1 MIIKG
6 KLVRAMRALIGYNL
20 LALSRKTTNKV
31 FIKPEGMSLKLTT
44 SLSQRLVLTPQLR
57 QRIEMLQMTT
67 LELSDLIQQQL
78 LENPVLEEVATQ
90 EEARELAEKILDHL
104 ASADPGAAPDQPQIE
119 ASEPELGSPSSNG
132 SGDSEVLSQTYA
144 ESDGDAER
152 GDGEPLASAD
162 LSEDSVGDEL
172 VGEEAARDAFEEID
186 FGREF
191 QDYLDPGYKTQEI
204 EYKEKDA
211 PTFEQFLTRA
221 PSLADH
227 LEWQL
232 HMSPI
237 EGDVCDAAISVIGNL
252 DADGRLNAT
261 NEEIAAM
268 GGWTEEI
275 VEKARQAVMHLDPIG
290 CGARDVRECLLVQL
304 EVRGESDRLAAGLI
318 SDHLSDLQQHKLPH
332 LAKQIG
338 SDVDTLLSELQF
350 IRTLDPYPGRRYSS
364 EEPILISP
372 EIYIEKLDEGDEDYV
387 IYFSDDGS
395 PRLRVSQQYQQML
408 GKSDVSN
415 ETKSF
420 IREKMR
426 SAVDLLRNIEHRR
439 QTIYKVVESIVHRQ
453 RDFLDKGVQY
463 IKPMMLKD
471 IAEDIG
477 MHLSTVSR
485 VVNRK
490 YAHTPQGVIELRRF
504 FTEGMMNEDGEEVST
519 RIIKLKIKK
528 LIEEEDSHS
537 PITDDQV
544 VKILIK
550 DGIKLS
556 RRTVAKYRDQ
566 MSIPGSRERRAVV

>member
-1 MIIKG
+1 
-6 KLVRAMRALIGYNL
+6 
-20 LALSRKTTNKV
+20 
-31 FIKPEGMSLKLTT
+31 MSLKLTT

-67 LELSDLIQQQL
+67 LELTDLIQQQI

-90 EEARELAEKILDHL
+90 EEVGELAEKILDHL
-104 ASADPGAAPDQPQIE
+104 ASADPGAAPDEPQRLE
-119 ASEPELGSPSSNG
+119 AAEPEPGSPSSNG
-132 SGDSEVLSQTYA
+132 SGDLEGVSTYA
-144 ESDGDAER
+144 EGDGD
-152 GDGEPLASAD
+152 GDSGVGEGHEIAAAD
-162 LSEDSVGDEL
+162 LSEDSVGDEI
-172 VGEEAARDAFEEID
+172 VGEEGTRDAFEEID

-204 EYKEKDA
+204 EYKEDA

-237 EGDVCDAAISVIGNL
+237 AENICEAAISVIGNL

-268 GGWTEEI
+268 GGWSGETVEE
-275 VEKARQAVMHLDPIG
+275 ARQAVMHLDPVG

-304 EVRGESDRLAAGLI
+304 EVKGESDRLAARLI
-318 SDHLSDLQQHKLPH
+318 SEHLSELQQHKLPH
-332 LAKQIG
+332 LAKQIN
-338 SDVDTLLSELQF
+338 SDVDTLLNELQF

-372 EIYIEKLDEGDEDYV
+372 EIYIEKLDEADDEYI
-387 IYFSDDGS
+387 IYFADDGS

-453 RDFLDKGVQY
+453 QDFLDKGVQY

-504 FTEGMMNEDGEEVST
+504 FTEGMMNEDGEEIST

-528 LIEEEDSHS
+528 LIEEEDSHN

>member
-1 MIIKG
+1 
-6 KLVRAMRALIGYNL
+6 
-20 LALSRKTTNKV
+20 
-31 FIKPEGMSLKLTT
+31 MSLKLTT

-67 LELSDLIQQQL
+67 LELTDLIQQQL

-90 EEARELAEKILDHL
+90 EEAQELAEKILDHL
-104 ASADPGAAPDQPQIE
+104 TSSDPGAVPDQQSVE
-119 ASEPELGSPSSNG
+119 AVEPELGSPSSNG
-132 SGDSEVLSQTYA
+132 SGDTGPLPSLAGEVEGDTSESAAMENGEHGESGEHA
-144 ESDGDAER
+144 EELAGDDGN
-152 GDGEPLASAD
+152 AD
-162 LSEDSVGDEL
+162 DPS
-172 VGEEAARDAFEEID
+172 RDAFEEID

-204 EYKEKDA
+204 EYKEDA
-211 PTFEQFLTRA
+211 PTFEQFLTRP

-232 HMSPI
+232 HMSPV
-237 EGDVCDAAISVIGNL
+237 EEDVCDAAVSVIGNL

-268 GGWTEEI
+268 GDWSEEL
-275 VEKARQAVMHLDPIG
+275 VETARQAVLRLDPVG

-304 EVRGESDRLAAGLI
+304 EVRGENDRLAARLI
-318 SDHLSDLQQHKLPH
+318 SEHLSELQQHKLPH

-338 SDVDTLLSELQF
+338 VDVDTLLSELQF

-364 EEPILISP
+364 EEPVLIAP
-372 EIYIEKLDEGDEDYV
+372 EIYIEKLDENDEEYI
-387 IYFSDDGS
+387 IYFADDGS

-408 GKSDVSN
+408 GQTDVSN

-453 RDFLDKGVQY
+453 QEFLDKGVQY

-504 FTEGMMNEDGEEVST
+504 FTEGMMNEDGEEIST

-544 VKILIK
+544 VKILAK

>member
-1 MIIKG
+1 
-6 KLVRAMRALIGYNL
+6 
-20 LALSRKTTNKV
+20 
-31 FIKPEGMSLKLTT
+31 MSLKLTT

-67 LELSDLIQQQL
+67 LELTDLIQQQL

-90 EEARELAEKILDHL
+90 EEVGELAEKILDHL
-104 ASADPGAAPDQPQIE
+104 TSADPGAVPDQPQLE

-132 SGDSEVLSQTYA
+132 SGDSEGLSSTYA
-144 ESDGDAER
+144 EGEAE
-152 GDGEPLASAD
+152 GAGAGEAQEFATSD
-162 LSEDSVGDEL
+162 LSEDSVGDEI
-172 VGEEAARDAFEEID
+172 VGEDAARDAFEEID

-204 EYKEKDA
+204 EYKEDA

-221 PSLADH
+221 PSLSDH

-261 NEEIAAM
+261 NEEISTM
-268 GGWTEEI
+268 GGWAEET
-275 VEKARQAVMHLDPIG
+275 VEQARQAVMHLDPIG

-304 EVRGESDRLAAGLI
+304 EVRGESDRLATSLI
-318 SDHLSDLQQHKLPH
+318 SDHLAELQQHKLPH

-338 SDVDTLLSELQF
+338 SDVDTLLNELQF

-372 EIYIEKLDEGDEDYV
+372 EIYIEKLDEDDEEYV
-387 IYFSDDGS
+387 IYFADDGS
-395 PRLRVSQQYQQML
+395 PRLRVSQQYQKML
-408 GKSDVSN
+408 GKQDVSN

-453 RDFLDKGVQY
+453 QEFLDKGVQY

-504 FTEGMMNEDGEEVST
+504 FTEGMMNEDGEEIST

-528 LIEEEDSHS
+528 LIEEEDTHN

-566 MSIPGSRERRAVV
+566 MSIPGSRERRAVM

>member
-1 MIIKG
+1 
-6 KLVRAMRALIGYNL
+6 
-20 LALSRKTTNKV
+20 
-31 FIKPEGMSLKLTT
+31 MSLKLTT

-78 LENPVLEEVATQ
+78 LENPVLEEVVTQ

-104 ASADPGAAPDQPQIE
+104 SSADEGSSFDKQPGEPVE
-119 ASEPELGSPSSNG
+119 ADLGAVSSNG
-132 SGDSEVLSQTYA
+132 TGEMDPAIAAYAEHEFDANGDSIDGPPIGDHAVETGGDEV
-144 ESDGDAER
+144 
-152 GDGEPLASAD
+152 SAD
-162 LSEDSVGDEL
+162 DGS
-172 VGEEAARDAFEEID
+172 RDPFEEID

-191 QDYLDPGYKTQEI
+191 QDYLDPGYKTQEF
-204 EYKEKDA
+204 EYKEDA
-211 PTFEQFLTRA
+211 PTFEQFLTKA
-221 PSLADH
+221 QSLSEH

-232 HMSPI
+232 HMDPI
-237 EGDVCDAAISVIGNL
+237 SENVQDAAICVIGNL
-252 DADGRLNAT
+252 DADGRLTAT
-261 NEEIAAM
+261 NEEISVM
-268 GGWTEEI
+268 GPWTEEI
-275 VEKARQAVMHLDPIG
+275 VEEARQAVMKLDPLG
-290 CGARDVRECLLVQL
+290 CGARDVRECLLIQL
-304 EVRGESDRLAAGLI
+304 EVAGETGRLATLLI
-318 SDHLSDLQQHKLPH
+318 SEHFSELQPHKLPH
-332 LAKQIG
+332 LSKQIG
-338 SDVDTLLSELQF
+338 VEVDTLMNELHF

-364 EEPILISP
+364 EEPVLIAP
-372 EIYIEKLDEGDEDYV
+372 EIYIEKLDADDEEYV
-387 IYFSDDGS
+387 IYFADDGS
-395 PRLRVSQQYQQML
+395 PRLRLSPQYQTML
-408 GKSDVSN
+408 AQQGINN

-420 IREKMR
+420 IREKIR

-453 RDFLDKGVQY
+453 RDFLDHGVQH

-504 FTEGMMNEDGEEVST
+504 FTEGMMNEDGEEIST

-528 LIEEEDSHS
+528 LIEDEDSHN
-537 PITDDQV
+537 PITDDHV
-544 VKILIK
+544 VKILAR

>member
-1 MIIKG
+1 
-6 KLVRAMRALIGYNL
+6 
-20 LALSRKTTNKV
+20 
-31 FIKPEGMSLKLTT
+31 MSLKLTT

-90 EEARELAEKILDHL
+90 EEVGELAEKILDHL
-104 ASADPGAAPDQPQIE
+104 ASADPGAAPDQPQLE
-119 ASEPELGSPSSNG
+119 AVEPEAGSPSSNG
-132 SGDSEVLSQTYA
+132 SGDVEATAATYA
-144 ESDGDAER
+144 EGEISEVAPSER
-152 GDGEPLASAD
+152 GEETG
-162 LSEDSVGDEL
+162 GDD
-172 VGEEAARDAFEEID
+172 VIGEESVRDAFEEID

-204 EYKEKDA
+204 EYKEDA

-237 EGDVCDAAISVIGNL
+237 EGDICEAAISVIGNL

-261 NEEIAAM
+261 NEEMAAM
-268 GGWTEEI
+268 GNWSEET
-275 VEKARQAVMHLDPIG
+275 VEQARQAVMHLDPIG
-290 CGARDVRECLLVQL
+290 CGARDVKECLLVQL
-304 EVRGESDRLAAGLI
+304 EVKGESDRLATRLI
-318 SDHLSDLQQHKLPH
+318 SEHMQELQQHKLPH

-338 SDVDTLLSELQF
+338 SDVDTLLNELQF

-364 EEPILISP
+364 EEPVLISP
-372 EIYIEKLDEGDEDYV
+372 EIYIEKLEEGDEDYV

-395 PRLRVSQQYQQML
+395 PRLRVSAQYQQML

-453 RDFLDKGVQY
+453 KDFLDKGVEY

-504 FTEGMMNEDGEEVST
+504 FTEGMMNEDGEEIST

-528 LIEEEDSHS
+528 LIEEEDSHN

-544 VKILIK
+544 VKILAK

>member
-1 MIIKG
+1 
-6 KLVRAMRALIGYNL
+6 
-20 LALSRKTTNKV
+20 
-31 FIKPEGMSLKLTT
+31 MSLKLTT

-67 LELSDLIQQQL
+67 LELTDLIQQQI
-78 LENPVLEEVATQ
+78 LENPVLEEVVTQ
-90 EEARELAEKILDHL
+90 EEVGELAEKILDHL
-104 ASADPGAAPDQPQIE
+104 ASSDAGATPDEPQRLE
-119 ASEPELGSPSSNG
+119 AVEPEAGSPSSNG
-132 SGDSEVLSQTYA
+132 TGELDPLTANYA
-144 ESDGDAER
+144 EGEGLGDDG
-152 GDGEPLASAD
+152 GEGHEVAGSD
-162 LSEDSVGDEL
+162 LSEDSVGDEI
-172 VGEEAARDAFEEID
+172 VGEEGARDAFEEID

-204 EYKEKDA
+204 EYKEDA
-211 PTFEQFLTRA
+211 PTFEQFLTRP

-237 EGDVCDAAISVIGNL
+237 EADVCDAAISVIGNL

-261 NEEIAAM
+261 NQEIAAM
-268 GGWTEEI
+268 GGWTEEL
-275 VEKARQAVMHLDPIG
+275 VEQARQAVMHLDPVG
-290 CGARDVRECLLVQL
+290 CGARDVRESLLVQL
-304 EVRGESDRLAAGLI
+304 EVKGESERLAARLI
-318 SDHLSDLQQHKLPH
+318 ADHLPELQQHKLPH

-338 SDVDTLLSELQF
+338 SDVDTLLAELAF

-372 EIYIEKLDEGDEDYV
+372 EIYIEKLDEDDDDYV
-387 IYFSDDGS
+387 IYFADDGS

-408 GKSDVSN
+408 GKTDVSN

-439 QTIYKVVESIVHRQ
+439 QTIYKVVESIVARQ
-453 RDFLDKGVQY
+453 KDFLDHGVQH

-504 FTEGMMNEDGEEVST
+504 FTEGMMNEDGEEIST

-528 LIEEEDSHS
+528 LIEEEDSHA

>member
-1 MIIKG
+1 
-6 KLVRAMRALIGYNL
+6 
-20 LALSRKTTNKV
+20 
-31 FIKPEGMSLKLTT
+31 MSLKLTT

-57 QRIEMLQMTT
+57 QRIEMLQMTS
-67 LELSDLIQQQL
+67 LELTDLIQQQL
-78 LENPVLEEVATQ
+78 LENPVLEEVPSQ
-90 EEARELAEKILDHL
+90 EEVQEIAEKVLDHL
-104 ASADPGAAPDQPQIE
+104 ASADSNSFEESVPE
-119 ASEPELGSPSSNG
+119 AGSPSTNG
-132 SGDSEVLSQTYA
+132 SGDAEVLSSLPATDGGEIDGGGEA
-144 ESDGDAER
+144 IATADHEEGGSDEGVADDAQ
-152 GDGEPLASAD
+152 
-162 LSEDSVGDEL
+162 
-172 VGEEAARDAFEEID
+172 RDAFEEID

-204 EYKEKDA
+204 EYKEDA
-211 PTFEQFLTRA
+211 PTFEQFLTRP
-221 PSLADH
+221 PSLAEH

-232 HMSPI
+232 NMTTVDS
-237 EGDVCDAAISVIGNL
+237 DVRDAAIAVIGNL
-252 DADGRLNAT
+252 NADGRLGAT

-268 GGWTEEI
+268 EKVSEEI
-275 VEKARQAVMHLDPIG
+275 VERARQEVMRLDPVG
-290 CGARDVRECLLVQL
+290 CGARDVKETLLVQL
-304 EVRGESDRLAAGLI
+304 EVLNESERLAARLI
-318 SDHLSDLQQHKLPH
+318 SEHFADLQQHKLPH
-332 LAKQIG
+332 LSKQIG
-338 SDVDTLLSELQF
+338 IDVETLLEELQF

-364 EEPILISP
+364 DEPILISP
-372 EIYIEKLDEGDEDYV
+372 EIYIEKLDENDEDYV
-387 IYFSDDGS
+387 IYFADDGS

-408 GKSDVSN
+408 SQGVSN

-439 QTIYKVVESIVHRQ
+439 QTIYKVVESIVARQ
-453 RDFLDKGVQY
+453 RDFLDHGVEQ

-504 FTEGMMNEDGEEVST
+504 FTEGMLNEEGEEIST

-528 LIEEEDSHS
+528 LIEDEDSHN

-544 VKILIK
+544 VKILAK

-566 MSIPGSRERRAVV
+566 MQIPGSRERRAVV

>member
-1 MIIKG
+1 
-6 KLVRAMRALIGYNL
+6 
-20 LALSRKTTNKV
+20 
-31 FIKPEGMSLKLTT
+31 MSLKLTT

-67 LELSDLIQQQL
+67 IELTDLIQQQL

-90 EEARELAEKILDHL
+90 EEAQELAEKILDHL
-104 ASADPGAAPDQPQIE
+104 ASSDAEGSSEQSSGEPADL
-119 ASEPELGSPSSNG
+119 ELGSPASNG
-132 SGDSEVLSQTYA
+132 SGETDVLSGLPAAGEFESGEALGGA
-144 ESDGDAER
+144 E
-152 GDGEPLASAD
+152 
-162 LSEDSVGDEL
+162 
-172 VGEEAARDAFEEID
+172 VGEEGSGDEVAGEESRDAFEEID

-204 EYKEKDA
+204 EYKEDA
-211 PTFEQFLTRA
+211 PTFEQFLTRP

-237 EGDVCDAAISVIGNL
+237 ENEICEAAICVIGNL
-252 DADGRLNAT
+252 NADGRLNAT
-261 NEEIAAM
+261 NEEMAAM
-268 GGWTEEI
+268 GNWSEAT
-275 VEKARQAVMHLDPIG
+275 VEQARQAVMRLDPVG

-304 EVRGESDRLAAGLI
+304 EVLGESERLAVKLI
-318 SDHLSDLQQHKLPH
+318 TDHLPDLQQHKLPH
-332 LAKQIG
+332 LSKQIDI
-338 SDVDTLLSELQF
+338 DVDTLLNELQF

-372 EIYIEKLDEGDEDYV
+372 EIYIEKLDEDDEEYV
-387 IYFSDDGS
+387 IYFADDGS

-453 RDFLDKGVQY
+453 QDFLDKGVQY

-528 LIEEEDSHS
+528 LIEEEDSHN

-544 VKILIK
+544 VKILVK

-566 MSIPGSRERRAVV
+566 MRIPGSRERRAVT

>member
-1 MIIKG
+1 
-6 KLVRAMRALIGYNL
+6 
-20 LALSRKTTNKV
+20 
-31 FIKPEGMSLKLTT
+31 MSLKLTT

-67 LELSDLIQQQL
+67 LELTDLIQAQL

-90 EEARELAEKILDHL
+90 EEVGELAEKILDHL
-104 ASADPGAAPDQPQIE
+104 ASADPGAAPEQPQME
-119 ASEPELGSPSSNG
+119 AAEPELGSPGSNG
-132 SGDSEVLSQTYA
+132 SGDLETVSSVYTE
-144 ESDGDAER
+144 GDAES
-152 GDGEPLASAD
+152 GDGDNQEIATAD
-162 LSEDSVGDEL
+162 LSEDSVGDEI
-172 VGEEAARDAFEEID
+172 VGEESARDAFEEID

-204 EYKEKDA
+204 EYKEDA

-232 HMSPI
+232 HLSPI
-237 EGDVCDAAISVIGNL
+237 EGEACDAAISVIGNL

-268 GGWTEEI
+268 GDWTEET
-275 VEKARQAVMHLDPIG
+275 VEKARLAVMHLDPIG

-304 EVRGESDRLAAGLI
+304 EVKGESDRLAARLI
-318 SDHLSDLQQHKLPH
+318 SEHFADLQQHKLPH

-338 SDVDTLLSELQF
+338 SDVDTLLNELQF

-372 EIYIEKLDEGDEDYV
+372 EIYIEKLDEDDEEYV
-387 IYFSDDGS
+387 IYFADDGS

-453 RDFLDKGVQY
+453 QGFLDHGVQY

-504 FTEGMMNEDGEEVST
+504 FTEGMMNEDGEEIST

-528 LIEEEDSHS
+528 LIEEEDSHN

-566 MSIPGSRERRAVV
+566 MNIPGSRERRAVV

>member
-1 MIIKG
+1 
-6 KLVRAMRALIGYNL
+6 
-20 LALSRKTTNKV
+20 
-31 FIKPEGMSLKLTT
+31 MSLKLTT

-78 LENPVLEEVATQ
+78 LENPVLEEVPSQ
-90 EEARELAEKILDHL
+90 EEVQELAEKVLDHL
-104 ASADPGAAPDQPQIE
+104 ASSDSEATFGDAP
-119 ASEPELGSPSSNG
+119 EPGSPATNG
-132 SGDSEVLSQTYA
+132 SGDP
-144 ESDGDAER
+144 DAVASVAAA
-152 GDGEPLASAD
+152 DGEFHDTVATGEGA
-162 LSEDSVGDEL
+162 E
-172 VGEEAARDAFEEID
+172 GEEGASDESRDAFEEID

-204 EYKEKDA
+204 EYKEDA
-211 PTFEQFLTRA
+211 PTFEQFLTRP
-221 PSLADH
+221 PSLAEH

-232 HMSPI
+232 HMSTL
-237 EGDVCDAAISVIGNL
+237 DAELVDPAICVIGNL
-252 DADGRLNAT
+252 NADGRLNAT
-261 NEEIAAM
+261 NEEMAAM
-268 GGWTEEI
+268 EKVSDE
-275 VEKARQAVMHLDPIG
+275 VMEKARQAVMRLDPVG
-290 CGARDVRECLLVQL
+290 CGARDVKECLLVQL
-304 EVRGESDRLAAGLI
+304 EVRGESDRLATKLI
-318 SDHLSDLQQHKLPH
+318 SEHLADLQQHKLPH
-332 LAKQIG
+332 LSKQIG
-338 SDVDTLLSELQF
+338 IDVEVLLEELQF

-372 EIYIEKLDEGDEDYV
+372 EIYIEKLDEDDDEYV
-387 IYFSDDGS
+387 IYFADDGS

-408 GKSDVSN
+408 SQGVSN

-439 QTIYKVVESIVHRQ
+439 QTIYKVVESIVQRQ
-453 RDFLDKGVQY
+453 KDFLDHGVQH

-504 FTEGMMNEDGEEVST
+504 FTEGMLNEDGEEIST
-519 RIIKLKIKK
+519 RIIKLQIKK
-528 LIEEEDSHS
+528 LIEEEDSHN

-544 VKILIK
+544 VKILAK

-566 MSIPGSRERRAVV
+566 MQIPGSRERRAVV

>member
-1 MIIKG
+1 
-6 KLVRAMRALIGYNL
+6 
-20 LALSRKTTNKV
+20 
-31 FIKPEGMSLKLTT
+31 MSLKLTT

-57 QRIEMLQMTT
+57 QRIEMLQMTS
-67 LELSDLIQQQL
+67 LELTDLVQQQL
-78 LENPVLEEVATQ
+78 LENPVLEEVPTQ
-90 EEARELAEKILDHL
+90 EEVQEIAEKVLDHL
-104 ASADPGAAPDQPQIE
+104 ANSDAGNSFEEQAPESGSAAT
-119 ASEPELGSPSSNG
+119 NG
-132 SGDSEVLSQTYA
+132 SGDPDVVANLPA
-144 ESDGDAER
+144 G
-152 GDGEPLASAD
+152 GDGEGAEAMAAGEAEEGAAEGGNTEESQAD
-162 LSEDSVGDEL
+162 S
-172 VGEEAARDAFEEID
+172 FEEID

-204 EYKEKDA
+204 EYKEDA
-211 PTFEQFLTRA
+211 PTFEQFLTK
-221 PSLADH
+221 PQSLADH

-232 HMSPI
+232 HMSNV
-237 EGDVCDAAISVIGNL
+237 ENDVCEAAICVIGNL
-252 DADGRLNAT
+252 NADGRLTAT
-261 NEEIAAM
+261 TEEIASI
-268 GGWTEEI
+268 ENIPEDI
-275 VEKARQAVMHLDPIG
+275 VRRARQVLMRLDPVG
-290 CGARDVRECLLVQL
+290 CGARDVKECLLVQL
-304 EVRGESDRLAAGLI
+304 EVLGESDRLAPRLI
-318 SDHLSDLQQHKLPH
+318 TDHFSDLQQHKLPH
-332 LAKQIG
+332 LSKQIG
-338 SDVDTLLSELQF
+338 IDVETLLEEVQF
-350 IRTLDPYPGRRYSS
+350 IRTLDPYPGRRYSA

-372 EIYIEKLDEGDEDYV
+372 EIYIEKLDENDEDYV
-387 IYFSDDGS
+387 IYFADDGS
-395 PRLRVSQQYQQML
+395 PRLRVSPQYQQML
-408 GKSDVSN
+408 SQGVSN

-439 QTIYKVVESIVHRQ
+439 QTIYKVVESIVQRQ
-453 RDFLDKGVQY
+453 RDFLDHGVQH

-504 FTEGMMNEDGEEVST
+504 FTEGMLNEEGEEIST

-544 VKILIK
+544 VKILAK

-566 MSIPGSRERRAVV
+566 MQIPGSRERRAVV

>member
-1 MIIKG
+1 
-6 KLVRAMRALIGYNL
+6 
-20 LALSRKTTNKV
+20 
-31 FIKPEGMSLKLTT
+31 MSLKLTT

-67 LELSDLIQQQL
+67 LELTDLIQQQL

-90 EEARELAEKILDHL
+90 EEVGELAEKILDHL
-104 ASADPGAAPDQPQIE
+104 TSADPGAAPDQPQLE

-132 SGDSEVLSQTYA
+132 SGDSEGLSSTYA
-144 ESDGDAER
+144 EGEAE
-152 GDGEPLASAD
+152 GAGAGEAQEFATSD
-162 LSEDSVGDEL
+162 LSEDSVGDEI
-172 VGEEAARDAFEEID
+172 VGEDAARDAFEEID

-204 EYKEKDA
+204 EYKEDA

-221 PSLADH
+221 PSLSDH

-261 NEEIAAM
+261 NEEISTM
-268 GGWTEEI
+268 GGWAEET
-275 VEKARQAVMHLDPIG
+275 VEQARQAVMYLDPIG

-304 EVRGESDRLAAGLI
+304 EVRGESDRLATSLI
-318 SDHLSDLQQHKLPH
+318 SDHLAELQQHKLPH

-338 SDVDTLLSELQF
+338 SDVDTLLNELQF

-372 EIYIEKLDEGDEDYV
+372 EIYIEKLDEDDEEYV
-387 IYFSDDGS
+387 IYFADDGS
-395 PRLRVSQQYQQML
+395 PRLRVSQQYQKML
-408 GKSDVSN
+408 GKQDVSN

-453 RDFLDKGVQY
+453 QEFLDKGVQY

-504 FTEGMMNEDGEEVST
+504 FTEGMMNEDGEEIST

-528 LIEEEDSHS
+528 LIEEEDTHN

-566 MSIPGSRERRAVV
+566 MSIPGSRERRAVM

>member
-1 MIIKG
+1 
-6 KLVRAMRALIGYNL
+6 
-20 LALSRKTTNKV
+20 
-31 FIKPEGMSLKLTT
+31 MSLKLTT

-67 LELSDLIQQQL
+67 LELGELIQQQL

-90 EEARELAEKILDHL
+90 EEAQELAEKILDHL
-104 ASADPGAAPDQPQIE
+104 ASADADSAFDQPAGQAVE
-119 ASEPELGSPSSNG
+119 SELGTASANG
-132 SGDSEVLSQTYA
+132 SGDLDPAAAVHA
-144 ESDGDAER
+144 DAEV
-152 GDGEPLASAD
+152 DAHGEGLDTMDAA
-162 LSEDSVGDEL
+162 GL
-172 VGEEAARDAFEEID
+172 VGEAPGDEVGGDEVASDDASRDAFEEID

-191 QDYLDPGYKTQEI
+191 QDYLDPGYKTQEF
-204 EYKEKDA
+204 EYKEDA
-211 PTFEQFLTRA
+211 PTFEQFLTKA
-221 PSLADH
+221 QSLSEH

-232 HMSPI
+232 HMDPI
-237 EGDVCDAAISVIGNL
+237 STEVQDAAVCVIGNL
-252 DADGRLNAT
+252 DADGRLTAT

-268 GGWTEEI
+268 GPWPEET
-275 VEKARQAVMHLDPIG
+275 VERARQAVMRLDPLG

-304 EVRGESDRLAAGLI
+304 EVAGQTERLAARLI
-318 SDHLSDLQQHKLPH
+318 NEHLAELQQHKLPH
-332 LAKQIG
+332 LSKQIG
-338 SDVDTLLSELQF
+338 VDVDTLLAELQF

-364 EEPILISP
+364 EEPVLIAP
-372 EIYIEKLDEGDEDYV
+372 EIYIEKLDEDDEDYV
-387 IYFSDDGS
+387 IHFSDDGS

-408 GKSDVSN
+408 GQSDVSN

-453 RDFLDKGVQY
+453 QEFLDHGVQY

-504 FTEGMMNEDGEEVST
+504 FTEGMMNEDGEEIST

-528 LIEEEDSHS
+528 LIEEEDSHN

-544 VKILIK
+544 VKILAK

>member
-1 MIIKG
+1 
-6 KLVRAMRALIGYNL
+6 
-20 LALSRKTTNKV
+20 
-31 FIKPEGMSLKLTT
+31 MSLKLTT

-67 LELSDLIQQQL
+67 LELTDLIQQQI
-78 LENPVLEEVATQ
+78 LENPVLEEVVTQ
-90 EEARELAEKILDHL
+90 EEVGELAEKILDHL
-104 ASADPGAAPDQPQIE
+104 ASADPGAVADEPQRLE
-119 ASEPELGSPSSNG
+119 AVEPEAGSPSSNG
-132 SGDSEVLSQTYA
+132 SGDLDAVSTNYTEGEV
-144 ESDGDAER
+144 EG
-152 GDGEPLASAD
+152 GEGEGHEVAAAD
-162 LSEDSVGDEL
+162 LSEDSVGDEI
-172 VGEEAARDAFEEID
+172 VGEEGARDAFEEID

-204 EYKEKDA
+204 EYKEDA
-211 PTFEQFLTRA
+211 PTFEQFLTRP

-237 EGDVCDAAISVIGNL
+237 EGEICDAAISVIGNL

-261 NEEIAAM
+261 NQEMAAM
-268 GGWTEEI
+268 GGWTEET
-275 VEKARQAVMHLDPIG
+275 VEKARQAVMRLDPIG
-290 CGARDVRECLLVQL
+290 CGARDVKECLLVQL
-304 EVRGESDRLAAGLI
+304 DVKGESERLSARLI
-318 SDHLSDLQQHKLPH
+318 AEHLADLQQHKLPH

-338 SDVDTLLSELQF
+338 SDVDTLLNELQF

-372 EIYIEKLDEGDEDYV
+372 EIYIEKLDEDDDEYV
-387 IYFSDDGS
+387 IYFADDGS

-408 GKSDVSN
+408 GKPDVSN

-453 RDFLDKGVQY
+453 QEFLDHGVQY

-504 FTEGMMNEDGEEVST
+504 FTEGMMNEDGEEIST

-528 LIEEEDSHS
+528 LIEEEDSHN